1 MERPMLNAIR
11 SISSMPLSV
20 FFEGKSAK
28 TARYP
33 GIKRTMGKAIM
44 IRRALFILRS
54 MRTNPMILQRKQ
66 KIIVLG
72 YLSDSTRIIW
82 D

>member
-1 MERPMLNAIR
+1 MLNAIR

-28 TARYP
+28 IVRYP
-33 GIKRTMGKAIM
+33 GIKRIIGKAIM
-44 IRRALFILRS
+44 IRRALFISRS

-72 YLSDSTRIIW
+72 YLSDRTRII
-82 D
+82 